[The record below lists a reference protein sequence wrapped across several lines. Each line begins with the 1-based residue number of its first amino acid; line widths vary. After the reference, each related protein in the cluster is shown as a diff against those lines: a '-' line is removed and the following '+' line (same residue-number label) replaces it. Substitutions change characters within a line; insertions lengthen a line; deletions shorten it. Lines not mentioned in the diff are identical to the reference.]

1 MNRIST
7 IGLIGLRAGKGRN
20 YIPAFFLL
28 FAVEKFV
35 LDALLLLKC
44 ELCMP
49 LEKLLAQLQLALQ
62 GMLPG
67 KEAQLRM
74 APQPID
80 PRRIAAQVPEDHRK
94 SGVLL
99 LFYPHA
105 SHIYFPLIK
114 RPQYPGAHS
123 GQVALPGGKVEEGD
137 PDVVFTA
144 LREAEE
150 EIGIDAGK
158 VEVIGSLTELYIPVS
173 NFLVSPIL
181 GFLDHK
187 PIFVP
192 EQREVA
198 RIIPTPLNHLIQPEI
213 VKRTPISLGGGKYLE
228 TPYFDIAGEVVW
240 GATAMILSEL
250 IQVLRQKGG

>member
-1 MNRIST
+1 MPVDH
-7 IGLIGLRAGKGRN
+7 LRTLLQK
-20 YIPAFFLL
+20 AF
-28 FAVEKFV
+28 
-35 LDALLLLKC
+35 
-44 ELCMP
+44 
-49 LEKLLAQLQLALQ
+49 Q
-62 GMLPG
+62 GELPG
-67 KEAQLRM
+67 KKAQLLM

-80 PRRIAAQVPEDHRK
+80 PRRIAAKVPEGHRK

-99 LFYPHA
+99 LFYPDA
-105 SHIYFPLIK
+105 STIYFPLIK

-137 PDVVFTA
+137 PDVVYTA

-158 VEVIGSLTELYIPVS
+158 VEVIGALTELYIPVS
-173 NFLVSPIL
+173 NFLVSPIV

-187 PIFVP
+187 PTFIP

-198 RIIPTPLNHLIQPEI
+198 RIIPTSLSDLIQPEI
-213 VKRTPISLGGGKYLE
+213 VKQTPIPFEGGKYWD

-250 IQVLRQKGG
+250 IQVLKQKGV

>member
-1 MNRIST
+1 MPVDH
-7 IGLIGLRAGKGRN
+7 LRTLLQK
-20 YIPAFFLL
+20 AF
-28 FAVEKFV
+28 
-35 LDALLLLKC
+35 
-44 ELCMP
+44 
-49 LEKLLAQLQLALQ
+49 Q
-62 GMLPG
+62 GELPG
-67 KEAQLRM
+67 KKAQLLM

-80 PRRIAAQVPEDHRK
+80 PRRIAAKVPEGHRK

-99 LFYPHA
+99 LFYPDA
-105 SHIYFPLIK
+105 STIYFPLIK

-137 PDVVFTA
+137 PDVVYTA

-158 VEVIGSLTELYIPVS
+158 VEVIGALTELYIPVS
-173 NFLVSPIL
+173 NFLVSPIV
-181 GFLDHK
+181 GFLDNK
-187 PIFVP
+187 PTFIP

-198 RIIPTPLNHLIQPEI
+198 RIIPTSLSDLIQPEI
-213 VKRTPISLGGGKYLE
+213 VKQTPIPFEGGKYWD

-250 IQVLRQKGG
+250 IQVLKQKGV

>member
-1 MNRIST
+1 
-7 IGLIGLRAGKGRN
+7 LRAGKGRN

-49 LEKLLAQLQLALQ
+49 LEKLRAQLQLALQ